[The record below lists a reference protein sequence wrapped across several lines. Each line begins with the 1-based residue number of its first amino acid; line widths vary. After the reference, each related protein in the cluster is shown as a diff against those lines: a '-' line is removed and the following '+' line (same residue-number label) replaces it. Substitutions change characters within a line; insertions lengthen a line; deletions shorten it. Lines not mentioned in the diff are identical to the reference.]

1 MNCCQIWSKAIY
13 TSDQLTGLK
22 STNLPLWLVREKLNC
37 PISDTLKRHH
47 RSSTKNLTLGSFF
60 LNLFHSL
67 PFFITPS
74 QNNLQINMLKK
85 IERFCIDKCTFSKYL
100 YQPKSF
106 KALTI
111 LNSWNV
117 RSQQWSKWVNWNI
130 TDDGLFPIFIHC
142 IIVAKTWAIACQK
155 SFLSTQAFF
164 WNGLLKQISGEWG

>member
-1 MNCCQIWSKAIY
+1 MILSNIHVWSTDRFEVYKSPFMIGQRETELSNFWYLQETSQI
-13 TSDQLTGLK
+13 QH
-22 STNLPLWLVREKLNC
+22 EKL
-37 PISDTLKRHH
+37 DL
-47 RSSTKNLTLGSFF
+47 LGLFF
-60 LNLFHSL
+60 FNLFHSL

-85 IERFCIDKCTFSKYL
+85 IERFCIDKCTFSKYF